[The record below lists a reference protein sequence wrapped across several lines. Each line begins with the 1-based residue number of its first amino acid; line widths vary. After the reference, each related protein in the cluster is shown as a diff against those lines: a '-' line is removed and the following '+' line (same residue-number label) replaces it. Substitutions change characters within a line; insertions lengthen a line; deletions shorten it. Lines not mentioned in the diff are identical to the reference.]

1 MADNDGKS
9 LRRSKT
15 SKRKQDEKELPTLKL
30 RRTPVKNVSAM
41 KLRSNSSASTD
52 VASGKVD
59 SADSF
64 PVSKQTSNE
73 GKHSDDVL
81 QPADRSGY
89 RESPSNESEEDDD
102 EHCKAVS
109 KPRQSESM
117 TDAEREQWRKEIFK
131 MQSAAFKR
139 PYVG

>member
-41 KLRSNSSASTD
+41 KLRSNSSASTG
-52 VASGKVD
+52 VATKVD
-59 SADSF
+59 SADSI
-64 PVSKQTSNE
+64 PVSKQKSNE

-89 RESPSNESEEDDD
+89 SESPSNESEEDDD

-109 KPRQSESM
+109 KPRQSEWAPRM
-117 TDAEREQWRKEIFK
+117 TDAEFRK
-131 MQSAAFKR
+131 MQAEAFER